1 MRWAGVY
8 SGGAKEGAVVKLAGR
23 AVRLTIFVGEGDL
36 WHHKPL
42 YAEIV
47 HRAHKA
53 GLAGAT
59 VVRGLEGFGASSR
72 IHTAHPFRLSEDLPL
87 VIVIVD
93 SEERIRA
100 FHPLL
105 DDLDIGGL
113 VFLDEVEV
121 FRYAAGERKRSRWSR
136 RGEG

>member
-1 MRWAGVY
+1 M
-8 SGGAKEGAVVKLAGR
+8 KLSGR
-23 AVRLTIFVGEGDL
+23 AVRLSIFVGEGDL

-72 IHTAHPFRLSEDLPL
+72 IHTPHLFRLSDDLPL
-87 VIVIVD
+87 LIVIVD
-93 SEERIRA
+93 NEDRVEE
-100 FHPLL
+100 FLPQL
-105 DDLDIGGL
+105 DDLDISGL
-113 VFLDEVEV
+113 VFRDEVDV
-121 FRYAAGERKRSRWSR
+121 IRYIAAAAPKKSRWPHR
-136 RGEG
+136 THD

>member
-1 MRWAGVY
+1 M
-8 SGGAKEGAVVKLAGR
+8 KLSGR
-23 AVRLTIFVGEGDL
+23 AVRLSIFVGEGDL

-72 IHTAHPFRLSEDLPL
+72 IHTPHLFRLSEDLPL
-87 VIVIVD
+87 LIVIVD
-93 SEERIRA
+93 RAERIEE
-100 FHPLL
+100 FLPLL
-105 DDLDIGGL
+105 DDLDISGL
-113 VFLDEVEV
+113 VFRDEVDV
-121 FRYAAGERKRSRWSR
+121 VRYAAEPKPSRWPR
-136 RGEG
+136 RSHG

>member
-1 MRWAGVY
+1 MSTRV
-8 SGGAKEGAVVKLAGR
+8 
-23 AVRLTIFVGEGDL
+23 AVRLSIFVGEGDL

-72 IHTAHPFRLSEDLPL
+72 IHVRHPFRLSEDLPL
-87 VIVIVD
+87 LIVIVD
-93 SEERIRA
+93 AGERIEE
-100 FHPLL
+100 FLPQL
-105 DDLDIGGL
+105 DDLDISGL
-113 VFLDEVEV
+113 VFRDEVEV
-121 FRYAAGERKRSRWSR
+121 IRWPKPD
-136 RGEG
+136 

>member
-1 MRWAGVY
+1 M
-8 SGGAKEGAVVKLAGR
+8 VKLSGR
-23 AVRLTIFVGEGDL
+23 ALRLSVFIGEGDI
-36 WHHKPL
+36 WHHRSL

-72 IHTAHPFRLSEDLPL
+72 IHAPHLFRLSEDLPL
-87 VIVIVD
+87 LIVIVD
-93 SEERIRA
+93 AAEHIEEFLPR
-100 FHPLL
+100 L

-113 VFLDEVEV
+113 VFRDEVDV
-121 FRYAAGERKRSRWSR
+121 VRYVAAEHPKGRR
-136 RGEG
+136 RG

>member
-1 MRWAGVY
+1 M
-8 SGGAKEGAVVKLAGR
+8 KLAGR
-23 AVRLTIFVGEGDL
+23 AVRLSIFVGEGDL

-72 IHTAHPFRLSEDLPL
+72 IHTPHLFRLSEDLPL
-87 VIVIVD
+87 LIVIVD
-93 SEERIRA
+93 TEQRIES
-100 FHPLL
+100 FLPQL
-105 DDLDIGGL
+105 DDLDISGL
-113 VFLDEVEV
+113 VFRDEVEV
-121 FRYAAGERKRSRWSR
+121 IRYVAGERKKTRWLRRSS
-136 RGEG
+136 G